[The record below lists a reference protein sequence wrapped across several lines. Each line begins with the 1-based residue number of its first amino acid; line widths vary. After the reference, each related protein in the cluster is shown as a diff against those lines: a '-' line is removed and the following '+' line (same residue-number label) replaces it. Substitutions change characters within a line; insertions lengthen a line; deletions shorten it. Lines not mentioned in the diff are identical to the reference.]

1 MKNFL
6 NDYLNFANKLADEAG
21 IISMDY
27 WRTSLN
33 VDDKSHNNPVTIA
46 DKNAELKIRSMI
58 EKEYPDHGI
67 LGEEFDSINP
77 DAEFV
82 WVIDPID
89 GTHIFIG
96 GHKDFGN
103 LISLTQNKKPIIGII
118 NCPAHKER
126 WVGVK
131 NQNSTINNHPSKTS
145 SVTSIEDAYFLTSG
159 LYFNEPH
166 LKNAVEK
173 IKHKVKY
180 YRYSG
185 SCYMFGMVA
194 SGLIDFVIEDSLKVH
209 DYMALVNIIE
219 GAGGKITDK
228 FGNEITRDSKGSC
241 IASANEK
248 LHTEIIS
255 LINEESS

>member
-46 DKNAELKIRSMI
+46 DRNAELKIRSMI

-131 NQNSTINNHPSKTS
+131 NQNSTINNQPSKTS
-145 SVTSIEDAYFLTSG
+145 SVTSIEDA
-159 LYFNEPH
+159 
-166 LKNAVEK
+166 
-173 IKHKVKY
+173 
-180 YRYSG
+180 
-185 SCYMFGMVA
+185 
-194 SGLIDFVIEDSLKVH
+194 
-209 DYMALVNIIE
+209 
-219 GAGGKITDK
+219 
-228 FGNEITRDSKGSC
+228 
-241 IASANEK
+241 
-248 LHTEIIS
+248 
-255 LINEESS
+255 